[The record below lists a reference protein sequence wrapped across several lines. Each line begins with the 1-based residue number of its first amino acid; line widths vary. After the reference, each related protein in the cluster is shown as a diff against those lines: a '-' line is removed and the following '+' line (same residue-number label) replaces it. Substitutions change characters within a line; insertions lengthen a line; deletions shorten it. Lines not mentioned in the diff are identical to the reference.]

1 MTNRS
6 RGEDLSVGEDSFLDT
21 IANLVGILII
31 IVVIVGAKAKV
42 STEKYFRE
50 QAKADRKQD
59 LEEPRKEM
67 AVVEQSLLTQAV
79 AIHEYELEAEYRR
92 LERQSLLEKV
102 VLARDEVRERLEKLD
117 LEQREAIE
125 KENAID
131 GIKSELEKLKNL
143 GGSDQDSPRPKVV
156 LEHLPTPMA
165 RTVFQKELH
174 VMLKAGQVI
183 VIPWD
188 RLIDVLKQQIPLAA
202 QRQASRNRLEDKIGP
217 VGGFVMMYRMA
228 AVAGGFELDRFE
240 LEPTQSVP
248 AESIVDTMQST
259 SRLSIEMASRSPR
272 ETVVTVW
279 VYPDSFDD
287 FRKLKSWLFS
297 QGFLCAARPLPNGI
311 RVGGS
316 PQGSRST
323 AQ

>member
-1 MTNRS
+1 
-6 RGEDLSVGEDSFLDT
+6 
-21 IANLVGILII
+21 
-31 IVVIVGAKAKV
+31 
-42 STEKYFRE
+42 
-50 QAKADRKQD
+50 
-59 LEEPRKEM
+59 
-67 AVVEQSLLTQAV
+67 
-79 AIHEYELEAEYRR
+79 
-92 LERQSLLEKV
+92 
-102 VLARDEVRERLEKLD
+102 VLARDEIKEKLD
-117 LEQREAIE
+117 KLDDEQREAIE
-125 KENAID
+125 KEGEID
-131 GIKSELEKLKNL
+131 KLQSELEKLQDL
-143 GGSDQDSPRPKVV
+143 GGASQESPRPKIV

-174 VMLKAGQVI
+174 VMLKEGRVI

-188 RLIDVLKQQIPLAA
+188 RLIEVLKQQIPLAA

-228 AVAGGFELDRFE
+228 AVPGGFELDRFE

-248 AESIVDTMQST
+248 VESIEETMQST
-259 SRLSIEMASRSPR
+259 SRLSIEMATRNPR

-287 FRKLKSWLFS
+287 FRKLKAWLFS
-297 QGFLCAARPLPNGI
+297 QGFLCAARPLPDGV